1 MKKSV
6 ITKLYKMAP
15 CREAIEWAKN
25 QPNKQAAWDQCER
38 GDWMLWLL
46 GGLSGPPGSEKR
58 KKLVLASCDCAATAL
73 KYSGKNRKVTEKA
86 IRTARLWARGKAS
99 IEDVRAA
106 SDSASDSASASEAAS
121 EAASY
126 AASDS
131 ASDSAAEAT
140 SYAATYAT
148 YAAAY
153 AAYAAYADSADS
165 ASAASAAYASYAANA
180 AAAYAS
186 TDYASYAAAYAAAY
200 VVAYAADAAIYA
212 AYAAIYA
219 AYAASYA
226 VDAARTKAQRELAD
240 IVRRELPEPSELEAV
255 NG

>member
-6 ITKLYKMAP
+6 ITKLNKMAP

-46 GGLSGPPGSEKR
+46 GGLSGPSGSEKR

-73 KYSGKNRKVTEKA
+73 KYSGENRKVAEKA
-86 IRTARLWARGKAS
+86 IRSTRMWARGKAS

-140 SYAATYAT
+140 SYAATYAA

-165 ASAASAAYASYAANA
+165 ASAASAAYAASAASADYAAE
-180 AAAYAS
+180 
-186 TDYASYAAAYAAAY
+186 
-200 VVAYAADAAIYA
+200 
-212 AYAAIYA
+212 A
-219 AYAASYA
+219 AYAASA
-226 VDAARTKAQRELAD
+226 AARTKAFKRCAN
-240 IVRRELPEPSELEAV
+240 IVRKHYPIAPRF
-255 NG
+255 

>member
-6 ITKLYKMAP
+6 INKLYKMSP

-46 GGLSGPPGSEKR
+46 GRLSGPPESKKR

-73 KYSGKNRKVTEKA
+73 KYSGENRKVAEKA
-86 IRTARLWARGKAS
+86 IRSTRMWARGKAS

-140 SYAATYAT
+140 SYAATYAA

-153 AAYAAYADSADS
+153 AAYAAYA
-165 ASAASAAYASYAANA
+165 ASAASAA
-180 AAAYAS
+180 
-186 TDYASYAAAYAAAY
+186 
-200 VVAYAADAAIYA
+200 
-212 AYAAIYA
+212 
-219 AYAASYA
+219 
-226 VDAARTKAQRELAD
+226 ARTKAFKRCAN
-240 IVRRELPEPSELEAV
+240 IVRKHYPIAPRF
-255 NG
+255 